1 MEDKIKINDKTAWFA
16 KELTLATMHEQF
28 MEKFA
33 IECEDNKG
41 KEWYGWKESDSPQKV
56 WDWVEPRL
64 QAIPIEPPV
73 SDDFGG
79 KEYLLC
85 AAIYYQ
91 DGKRYKHQPKNIESG
106 IVVCGRRHHNCYI
119 TLSSLLGDKYDIK
132 LTHNQ
137 GFVTSKDRYLERKEA
152 AQVAFECGQVKELNN
167 TIFSEML
174 W

>member
-73 SDDFGG
+73 KPDFT
-79 KEYLLC
+79 E
-85 AAIYYQ
+85 
-91 DGKRYKHQPKNIESG
+91 
-106 IVVCGRRHHNCYI
+106 I
-119 TLSSLLGDKYDIK
+119 TLNDYEKLGDTFIDAKTDSPLTQWRIIAGMLSSIGFKIIK
-132 LTHNQ
+132 
-137 GFVTSKDRYLERKEA
+137 K
-152 AQVAFECGQVKELNN
+152 
-167 TIFSEML
+167 
-174 W
+174 